1 MVRMVRDRLYRK
13 SVAVVL
19 SMQVNLERIVVIWIM
34 AAAFACGLRLAFPAT
49 PYSGTP
55 WGSGAGLL
63 PYMLVVGAPVGSLL
77 LGLKLF
83 PAGRIHAQPAFRL
96 AQVGRWRKVDCLRAR
111 EMSQFGLYGVMAS
124 LLVGIAVNVPVRTL
138 EFLSSIP
145 ALGSY
150 SPPWFVG
157 LYGVMLADVVILSSL
172 YMFAFAMALRLVP
185 LFPRFLV
192 MVWGVDLLAQL
203 GIAHLVAG
211 IDNVPH
217 GVDAALLDMLTGNVK
232 KVLISAAIWL
242 PYLLLSD
249 RVNLTFRH
257 RVSAR

>member
-1 MVRMVRDRLYRK
+1 MVRVVKDHLYRK

-19 SMQVNLERIVVIWIM
+19 SMQVNLQRIVAIWIL

-49 PYSGTP
+49 PYMGTP
-55 WGSGAGLL
+55 FVSGAGLL
-63 PYMLVVGAPVGSLL
+63 PYLLVVGAPVGALL
-77 LGLKLF
+77 LGLRLF
-83 PAGRIHAQPAFRL
+83 PAGRVHAQPAFRL
-96 AQVGRWRKVDCLRAR
+96 AQVGRWRKVDCLEAR
-111 EMSQFGLYGVMAS
+111 DMSQFGLYGVMAS
-124 LLVGIAVNVPVRTL
+124 LLVGIALNVPVRTL
-138 EFLSSIP
+138 EFLGSIP
-145 ALGSY
+145 ALGSFA
-150 SPPWFVG
+150 PGWFVS
-157 LYGVMLADVVILSSL
+157 LYSVMLADVVILSSL

-203 GIAHLVAG
+203 GIAKLAAG
-211 IDNVPH
+211 IDDVPH
-217 GVDAALLDMLTGNVK
+217 VVDAALLDMLTGNVK